1 MLGHTRRW
9 LIERCLSAL
18 SDLNRGT
25 GTQDWVVSD
34 ILGGVGPGLLRI
46 DYWER
51 RLGGLRNSMLG
62 AERFNYFWV
71 CIQKAQSSPI
81 LR

>member
-9 LIERCLSAL
+9 LIERRLSAL
-18 SDLNRGT
+18 SALNRGI
-25 GTQDWVVSD
+25 GTQDWAVSHT
-34 ILGGVGPGLLRI
+34 LGGVGPGLLRI

-51 RLGGLRNSMLG
+51 RLRALRNSMLG

-71 CIQKAQSSPI
+71 CIQKAQSSPV